1 MNIINRLIFLPI
13 WILCSIFSFTFA
25 SDLLTDLK
33 IDLTAEHND
42 ISNNKKDSLNI
53 EVVPW
58 TWSTTGFMD
67 IFILAKKAN
76 GDIRR
81 DFTGLVIIEIDG
93 YPNPDTY
100 DMPNYG
106 IYQFKL
112 SDKWSK
118 ILKWLWIRKPWK
130 YKIYIISADDESLL
144 GSTEIVI
151 TWKTF
156 KKSLALK
163 YLSKDDKYMEYILFL
178 YAKYGLMID
187 TNNAEWRLSCDLDM
201 LWKWALQ
208 GKINTSVCGKQYVD
222 VLNKISSQ
230 LSKKIDFMNKNGI
243 LWTMSDLTDQIDNY
257 INKNTFTEKKR
268 FELGLWMFIFS
279 RFDYSFNYDY
289 DLLNLS
295 DASQMRMYNDLKWMI
310 FYNTPEPLHKEI
322 RDIFTK
328 LESSERW
335 LSDNEV
341 KKYFV
346 NIIDIYIKN
355 RLSAEKDKI
364 TIETMDQKILP
375 SLCTILHVSESIF
388 PEVCRKIISL

>member
-1 MNIINRLIFLPI
+1 
-13 WILCSIFSFTFA
+13 
-25 SDLLTDLK
+25 
-33 IDLTAEHND
+33 
-42 ISNNKKDSLNI
+42 
-53 EVVPW
+53 
-58 TWSTTGFMD
+58 
-67 IFILAKKAN
+67 
-76 GDIRR
+76 
-81 DFTGLVIIEIDG
+81 
-93 YPNPDTY
+93 
-100 DMPNYG
+100 
-106 IYQFKL
+106 
-112 SDKWSK
+112 
-118 ILKWLWIRKPWK
+118 
-130 YKIYIISADDESLL
+130 
-144 GSTEIVI
+144 
-151 TWKTF
+151 
-156 KKSLALK
+156 
-163 YLSKDDKYMEYILFL
+163 MEYILFL

-243 LWTMSDLTDQIDNY
+243 LWAMSDLTDQIDNY
-257 INKNTFTEKKR
+257 INKDTFTEKRR

-289 DLLNLS
+289 NLLNLS

-355 RLSAEKDKI
+355 RLSAEKDKV